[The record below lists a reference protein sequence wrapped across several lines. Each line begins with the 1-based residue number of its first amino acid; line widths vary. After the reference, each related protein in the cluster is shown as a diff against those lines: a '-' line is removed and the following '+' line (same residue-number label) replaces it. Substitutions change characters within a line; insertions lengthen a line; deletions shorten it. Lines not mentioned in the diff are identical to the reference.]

1 MTYVH
6 GNSAMRL
13 NILYAKAKK
22 ERCRERE
29 RKREKYLSSV
39 VIQRVV
45 KIVFKAKTAIIDKT
59 RTL

>member
-6 GNSAMRL
+6 GNSAVRL

-29 RKREKYLSSV
+29 RKKEREILIFRGYPKSS
-39 VIQRVV
+39 Q
-45 KIVFKAKTAIIDKT
+45 DS
-59 RTL
+59 L